1 MEDLYDACL
10 IHGPGWF
17 SEAMATEYPICKT
30 GRRSRKDRLIW
41 PCIYVYVLMLYIW
54 SYFDEYN

>member
-17 SEAMATEYPICKT
+17 SEAMATEYPIVKL
-30 GRRSRKDRLIW
+30 GEEAGKIDWSDHA
-41 PCIYVYVLMLYIW
+41 YIFM
-54 SYFDEYN
+54 Y